1 MASRGGGLR
10 RAEARGCSE
19 RRRRAAASGGLR
31 LWRGE
36 AARSPQP
43 PASAGAVR
51 HRRSPGCR
59 ARARRLPLQCAG
71 VWERERE
78 REWGDEGRIRR
89 RRSGSVPIRRH
100 HSRRARVDAGRQIGA
115 SVNTAAG
122 ARRPKPGD
130 GEGHVCP
137 RLHAA
142 PDLTTAPT
150 AADDGTADGGVRQ

>member
-1 MASRGGGLR
+1 M
-10 RAEARGCSE
+10 
-19 RRRRAAASGGLR
+19 SGGLR

-78 REWGDEGRIRR
+78 RESGGMKAESAAVARAPSLSAATTRDELGWTR
-89 RRSGSVPIRRH
+89 GGKSVR
-100 HSRRARVDAGRQIGA
+100 
-115 SVNTAAG
+115 
-122 ARRPKPGD
+122 K
-130 GEGHVCP
+130 
-137 RLHAA
+137 
-142 PDLTTAPT
+142 
-150 AADDGTADGGVRQ
+150 

>member
-1 MASRGGGLR
+1 MGYGERRPAAAASGGGGLR
-10 RAEARGCSE
+10 RAEACGCGE
-19 RRRRAAASGGLR
+19 GRRHAPRSHRPPPGQSATAARLVAVLELAASR
-31 LWRGE
+31 CS
-36 AARSPQP
+36 A
-43 PASAGAVR
+43 PASGR
-51 HRRSPGCR
+51 
-59 ARARRLPLQCAG
+59 
-71 VWERERE
+71 ERERE